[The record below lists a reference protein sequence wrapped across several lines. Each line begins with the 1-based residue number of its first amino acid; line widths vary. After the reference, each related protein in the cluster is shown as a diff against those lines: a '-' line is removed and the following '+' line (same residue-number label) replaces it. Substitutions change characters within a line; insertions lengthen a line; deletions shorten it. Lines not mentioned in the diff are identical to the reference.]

1 MAKHHRVTLNDQ
13 TFQARS
19 GQVLLDAALVAGTD
33 IPHDCRAGRCGT
45 CITRVTKGLTLGG
58 ETLQRG
64 MVHACQAR
72 VFSDLEL
79 SVEALPAVS
88 QVQARVVSLVDV
100 GPDVVEL
107 EIAPATRL
115 QLWPGQYCRFAFR
128 GFPERAFSP
137 TAPLDGEET
146 GQNFRLNIKRV
157 RNGRVSTNL
166 GGKIKPGHPL
176 TIHGPF
182 GHAFLRP
189 RQANRLVLVAGG
201 TGFAPIWAVGDAA
214 LREHPWREIVFIA
227 GTRHIDQLYM
237 RPALELARKFPNVTT
252 IATTET
258 QQDIDPSIRLGLP
271 SDHLPRLR
279 PSDIVYAAGAPAM
292 VDAVA
297 ETATAAHATFYADP
311 FEPAGGQAEDWI
323 TKAVSWLRTG

>member
-1 MAKHHRVTLNDQ
+1 MAKQHRVTLNGQ

-19 GQVLLDAALVAGTD
+19 GQVLLDAATVSGTD

-45 CITRVTKGLTLGG
+45 CVTRVNKGITLGG
-58 ETLQRG
+58 ETMQRG

-72 VFSDLEL
+72 VFSDLDL

-88 QVQARVVSLVDV
+88 HMQARVASLTDV
-100 GPDVVEL
+100 TADVVEL
-107 EIAPATRL
+107 EIEPAARF
-115 QLWPGQYCRFAFR
+115 QLLPGQYCRFTFR

-146 GQNFRLNIKRV
+146 GHNFRLNIKRV

-166 GGKIKPGHPL
+166 GGKIKVGHPL
-176 TIHGPF
+176 TINGPF

-189 RQANRLVLVAGG
+189 RQSNRIVLVAGG
-201 TGFAPIWAVGDAA
+201 TGFAPMWAVGDAS
-214 LREHPWREIVFIA
+214 LREHPWREIVLIA
-227 GTRHIDQLYM
+227 GTRELNQLYM
-237 RPALELARKFPNVTT
+237 LPALELARRFPNVTT

-258 QQDIDPSIRLGLP
+258 AQDVDPSILRGRP

-279 PSDIVYAAGAPAM
+279 SNDIVYAAGAPAM
-292 VDAVA
+292 VEAVGVA
-297 ETATAAHATFYADP
+297 ATAAHATFYADP
-311 FEPAGGQAEDWI
+311 FEPAGSQAEDWL

>member
-1 MAKHHRVTLNDQ
+1 MTKHHRVTLNGQ

-19 GQVLLDAALVAGTD
+19 GQVLLDAAMVAGTD

-72 VFSDLEL
+72 VFSDLDL

-88 QVQARVVSLVDV
+88 QIQARIVSLVDV
-100 GPDVVEL
+100 TPDVVEL

-115 QLWPGQYCRFAFR
+115 KLFPGQYCRFAFR

-137 TAPLDGEET
+137 TAPLDGSEA
-146 GQNFRLNIKRV
+146 GGNFRLNIKRV

-166 GGKIKPGHPL
+166 GGKIKPGHAL

-189 RQANRLVLVAGG
+189 RQSNRLVLVAGG
-201 TGFAPIWAVGDAA
+201 TGFAPMWAIGDAA
-214 LREHPWREIVFIA
+214 LREHPWREIVLIA
-227 GTRHIDQLYM
+227 GARHVKQLYM
-237 RPALELARKFPNVTT
+237 LPALDLVRRFPNVTV
-252 IATTET
+252 IATAEAA
-258 QQDIDPSIRLGLP
+258 QRAGPVVGLGRP

-279 PSDIVYAAGAPAM
+279 ASDIVYAAGAPAM